1 MTHMAWRLADPRIR
15 RATLAVA
22 SAAVV
27 AAGSACASTS
37 WGQAPGITVYDSV
50 LFVSARARENGRDTH
65 ELSDTVQFGVAVL
78 RRRISHAEPE
88 TIRGADEGPGELV
101 DSTWLSEAQFVAMVR
116 ERAGRQRMPYDFSV
130 LYVHGFGTSLHEA
143 WRYTAA
149 ARRQSGSSAP
159 WIAFCWPSHGA
170 GVTWPRRG
178 ALVMGAYKQD
188 SANAVASRT
197 HFLHA
202 LAVLERT
209 IGAPHIV
216 VAAHSLGAQVVST
229 ALAFDT
235 SRRDVPLLRAMA
247 FMVPDIEATYFRDQL
262 ITPLT
267 SRSTRVVLY
276 TAGNDRALT
285 LGYLAD
291 GFERA
296 GRLNDPPLL
305 HPALET
311 VDVTRG
317 RAEEGWFQRLFGTH
331 HAVHRKTSMLEDLVH
346 IVGAERAAACR
357 VRSGTAQRQGA
368 YWLLLPTAMPPADS
382 LDACPRYA
390 VTDSTGDRS

>member
-1 MTHMAWRLADPRIR
+1 MR

-22 SAAVV
+22 TAAAAV
-27 AAGSACASTS
+27 ASTACASTS
-37 WGQAPGITVYDSV
+37 GGQVPGPMVYDSV
-50 LFVSARARENGRDTH
+50 LFVSARARENGRDTRA
-65 ELSDTVQFGVAVL
+65 LSDTVQFGVAVL
-78 RRRISHAEPE
+78 RRRATQTDAESL
-88 TIRGADEGPGELV
+88 RAADAGHGELV
-101 DSTWLSEAQFVAMVR
+101 DSAWLSEAQFVAMVR
-116 ERAGRQRMPYDFSV
+116 ERAIRQQSPYDFSV

-143 WRYTAA
+143 WRYAAA
-149 ARRQSGSSAP
+149 ARRESGSSVP
-159 WIAFCWPSHGA
+159 WIVFCWPSHGA
-170 GVTWPRRG
+170 GVTWPRQG

-197 HFLHA
+197 HFLQA
-202 LAVLERT
+202 LALLERT

-216 VAAHSLGAQVVST
+216 VAAHSLGAQLVGT

-235 SRRDVPLLRAMA
+235 LRRDALPLRATA
-247 FMVPDIEATYFRDQL
+247 FMVPDIDATYFRDQL

-291 GFERA
+291 GYERA
-296 GRLNDPPLL
+296 GRLTDPPLV

-317 RAEEGWFQRLFGTH
+317 RAREGWFQRLFGTH

-357 VRSGTAQRQGA
+357 IRSGTAQRQSA
-368 YWLLLPTAMPPADS
+368 YWSLLPTAMPPADS
-382 LDACPRYA
+382 LEGCPRYVA
-390 VTDSTGDRS
+390 TDSTGDRR